1 MSKQRRLQNEIDQTL
16 RKITDGVEEWDVLF
30 EKFEETEASGWQR
43 AMAGLA
49 ARGAAQGRCAGRGMW
64 FTRISCPIGR

>member
-30 EKFEETEASGWQR
+30 EKFEETEASGHR

-49 ARGAAQGRCAGRGMW
+49 ARGAAR
-64 FTRISCPIGR
+64 